1 MSSPESLGNIVL
13 ILAWLFAGIAI
24 IVVAIR
30 YYVRLQ
36 IVKRYTL
43 DDALI
48 LVALH
53 SRPILMPQALAIGNS
68 VFLTI
73 AARWG
78 LGTHMAALSEERIMY
93 AVKWVYLCEFF
104 SILSPGIGRIAYASL
119 LMSLVPPVRWRT
131 RLLWTIIWI
140 QFAVDIATVVVSFAQ
155 CRPMK
160 KFWDSQTPGSCWPA
174 TVQRDMG
181 YFQGSVCSAVD
192 LVLAAFPASMFW
204 GLNME
209 KKRKISLSCLMGLG
223 ILERAREADGS
234 VPSAMIASIVKTV
247 QLRAITSEAD
257 LTYAMANLAI
267 WWTLEAY
274 FVLIATS
281 VPALK
286 PIMTRSG
293 HHSKSP
299 TPKRLSRLN
308 SFRYRLSSHGYNI
321 RNDSLEGPD
330 QLLGHYASM
339 GGGQESPC
347 IVGGESYPLKESS
360 NRVSR
365 QGRWGEGG
373 IEKTTTIGVV
383 YGRATDVEPPQR

>member
-1 MSSPESLGNIVL
+1 MNSSGLPPDRGNHHISAMSEPEYLGNIVL
-13 ILAWLFAGIAI
+13 ILAWLFASIATL
-24 IVVAIR
+24 VVATR

-48 LVALH
+48 LLAL
-53 SRPILMPQALAIGNS
+53 ALAIGNS

-73 AARWG
+73 ATHWG
-78 LGTHMAALSEERIMY
+78 LGTHMAALSHERIMY
-93 AVKWVYLCEFF
+93 SVKWVYLCEFF

-131 RLLWTIIWI
+131 RLLWSIIWI
-140 QFAVDIATVVVSFAQ
+140 QFAVDIATIAVSFSQ
-155 CRPMK
+155 CSPMR
-160 KFWDSQTPGSCWPA
+160 KFWDSRVPGSCWPA

-223 ILERAREADGS
+223 
-234 VPSAMIASIVKTV
+234 VFAMIASIVKTV
-247 QLRAITSEAD
+247 QLRAITSQAD
-257 LTYAMANLAI
+257 LTYAMAHLAI

-281 VPALK
+281 IPTLRPIVTRTTRHSRSVSSKK
-286 PIMTRSG
+286 P
-293 HHSKSP
+293 
-299 TPKRLSRLN
+299 SRLN
-308 SFRYRLSSHGYNI
+308 SLRCRLSSHGYNL
-321 RNDSLEGPD
+321 RSDSLDGPG
-330 QLLGHYASM
+330 QLLGHFAAS

-347 IVGGESYPLKESS
+347 IVGGEAHPLKEGGHGA
-360 NRVSR
+360 VR
-365 QGRWGEGG
+365 QGRWREGG

-383 YGRATDVEPPQR
+383 YGRASDV